1 MAEFYRKL
9 ILTPDVL
16 FDTLEDYPAEVFVEV
31 FRAVRNYVH
40 YWDIHRTDNGFDVS
54 GLSPDARAVFRSVV
68 KQMRMAN
75 ADYFGRTISELNAE
89 NEIQQQEENST
100 ALDDIKTPENEH
112 INAHAAALAK
122 RKAKINHRR
131 KKDKKRVQKHREKM
145 KNLKALQKQCS
156 RLSGQ
161 EIAEIS
167 AEGNKKSVTKS
178 ASNPC
183 PVKDSGDFCAEFE
196 KSVTKTTSKPYPES
210 DSGDFCSR
218 VYNNN
223 YYLNT
228 YSKELLDSGKGGM
241 GEKQVFHKSSSVD
254 KSNNQTSGLSCS
266 KAVPIAAVPA
276 IGGSK
281 EERRDGS
288 REDGSAAVGQ
298 LDNNPAIAGSN
309 AVGGLRP
316 ESARKANAAAPAAKN
331 FNLLSAP
338 HKPNETEILIT
349 DDFKIDL
356 DDEFFS
362 AYHRAD
368 KFLIRGVEKYLINN
382 LCGRSVEKRWICKQ
396 IYKFAERQGK
406 ISLLLGLTPEEYKK
420 TRQGGENAENQNC

>member
-9 ILTPDVL
+9 ILTPDVI
-16 FDTLEDYPAEVFVEV
+16 FDTLEDYPPEVFVEV
-31 FRAVRNYVH
+31 FRAIRAYVH
-40 YWDIHRTDNGFDVS
+40 YWDVHRTDNGFDVS

-68 KQMRMAN
+68 KQMRAAN
-75 ADYFGRTISELNAE
+75 SDYFGRTMPANSEINDCPAAIPETIEETSDNSKSARAAE
-89 NEIQQQEENST
+89 
-100 ALDDIKTPENEH
+100 
-112 INAHAAALAK
+112 LAK
-122 RKAKINHRR
+122 RKAQITHRR
-131 KKDKKRVQKHREKM
+131 KKDKKRVQKHREKK

-167 AEGNKKSVTKS
+167 AESNEKSVTKS

-183 PVKDSGDFCAEFE
+183 SVKDSGDFCGKSE
-196 KSVTKTTSKPYPES
+196 KSVTKSTSKPYPES

-218 VYNNN
+218 VYNN
-223 YYLNT
+223 YYLNSS
-228 YSKELLDSGKGGM
+228 SKELLDTGKEGV
-241 GEKQVFHKSSSVD
+241 GEKQVLHKSSSVD

-281 EERRDGS
+281 EDRRSGS

-298 LDNNPAIAGSN
+298 SENKPAIAGSN

>member
-16 FDTLEDYPAEVFVEV
+16 FDTLEDYPPEVFVEV
-31 FRAVRNYVH
+31 FRAVRAYVH
-40 YWDIHRTDNGFDVS
+40 YWDNHRTDNGFDVS
-54 GLSPDARAVFRSVV
+54 GLSPDARAVFRSVI
-68 KQMRMAN
+68 KQMRAAN
-75 ADYFGRTISELNAE
+75 SDYFGRTMPANPEIIDCPAAIPETINETSDNSKSARAAE
-89 NEIQQQEENST
+89 
-100 ALDDIKTPENEH
+100 
-112 INAHAAALAK
+112 LAK
-122 RKAKINHRR
+122 RKAQISHRR
-131 KKDKKRVQKHREKM
+131 KKDKKRVQKHREKK

-167 AEGNKKSVTKS
+167 AESNEKSVTKS

-183 PVKDSGDFCAEFE
+183 QVKDSGDFCGKSE
-196 KSVTKTTSKPYPES
+196 KSVTKSTSKPYPES

-218 VYNNN
+218 VYNN
-223 YYLNT
+223 YYLNSS
-228 YSKELLDSGKGGM
+228 SKELLDTGKGGK
-241 GEKQVFHKSSSVD
+241 GEKQVLHNSSSVD

-281 EERRDGS
+281 EERRSGS
-288 REDGSAAVGQ
+288 SEDGAAAVGQNVCCGQ
-298 LDNNPAIAGSN
+298 LDNNSAIAGSN

-316 ESARKANAAAPAAKN
+316 ESATKAKAAARAAKN

-338 HKPNETEILIT
+338 HTPTENEILIT
-349 DDFKIDL
+349 KDFKIDL
-356 DDEFFS
+356 EDEFFNS
-362 AYHRAD
+362 YRRAD
-368 KFLIRGVEKYLINN
+368 RFLIKGVENWLIANKLGN
-382 LCGRSVEKRWICKQ
+382 SVEKRWICRQ

-406 ISLLLGLTPEEYKK
+406 VSVLLGITPEEYQQLKN
-420 TRQGGENAENQNC
+420 GGHDIA